1 MIDAETI
8 VFDTVAKALRSAYG
22 NKLYLTGEYVPT
34 PSKFPAVSL
43 VESDNRSAVRYRTN
57 TARERAASVMYELN
71 VYSNKTAGKKAEA
84 KAIANT
90 ADEVMASLGFTRT
103 MRNVIPNLNDA
114 SIYRIVCRYEGVIIP
129 NDDGNYYIHTN

>member
-1 MIDAETI
+1 ML
-8 VFDTVAKALRSAYG
+8 FSSNLAKALRTAHGES
-22 NKLYLTGEYVPT
+22 LYITGEYVLT

-43 VESDNRSAVRYRTN
+43 IESDNRSAIRYRTN
-57 TARERAASVMYELN
+57 TLRERAASVMYELN

-103 MRNVIPNLNDA
+103 MRNAIPNLNDA